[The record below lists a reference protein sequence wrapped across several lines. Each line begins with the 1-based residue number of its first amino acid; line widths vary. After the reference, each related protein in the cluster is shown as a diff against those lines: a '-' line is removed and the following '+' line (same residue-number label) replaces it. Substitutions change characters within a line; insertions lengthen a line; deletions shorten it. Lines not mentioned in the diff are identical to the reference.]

1 MQFFHVHVEITVFN
15 ICHFLLFGYKNICGC
30 ITCFFNV
37 TQYCKCFF
45 LKTCILRGTCILWAR
60 PCNEIFL
67 FRRKLMF
74 CFQDIQVLTQ
84 VFNIQLSMSI
94 RTRQGAFL
102 NISVELKLIGLS
114 QKTWLIDRYISQCNN
129 FHKSFKQ
136 FGGLFLS
143 CRSFSI

>member
-74 CFQDIQVLTQ
+74 CFQDIQ
-84 VFNIQLSMSI
+84 S
-94 RTRQGAFL
+94 AFL